1 MKEVTVH
8 HVEGAPTNVVV
19 QAVGVVGA
27 GGGHTHYQ
35 ITGFDTAR
43 NTANA
48 DDEGYRASFSKL
60 SLIFQ
65 NERPAETG
73 LVGITMESLMAVCI
87 DRLTDFQAGP
97 FASSENEEALQHLE
111 QAMAALQQRTKRMVA
126 LDAINSGKISLS

>member
-8 HVEGAPTNVVV
+8 HVEGAETNVVV
-19 QAVGVVGA
+19 KAVGVVGA

-35 ITGFDTAR
+35 ITGFDTAL

-48 DDEGYRASFSKL
+48 DDDGYRASFSKL

-65 NERPAETG
+65 NERPMPDKD

-97 FASSENEEALQHLE
+97 FASAENAEALYHLQHS
-111 QAMAALQQRTKRMVA
+111 MAALQARTQRMVD
-126 LDAINSGKISLS
+126 LDRANNPDIR